1 MTEREGLWRPTCP
14 FSGLRCRG
22 SRCAAAVAL
31 KHVQGSERL
40 HWVCGLVRAER
51 GQGRVVVDVSRIEG
65 D

>member
-31 KHVQGSERL
+31 KRGKDGGEVR
-40 HWVCGLVRAER
+40 WACGLARAER
-51 GQGRVVVDVSRIEG
+51 GEGRRVVDITREG